1 MIPVVSSF
9 NEITETYQK
18 VEITKKVSSDDEQ
31 KILNCE
37 QRVEDV
43 VKTLI
48 NCVRQSR
55 SNTKFSRA
63 S

>member
-9 NEITETYQK
+9 NEITETCQK

-31 KILNCE
+31 KALNCE

-55 SNTKFSRA
+55 SHTKFSRA